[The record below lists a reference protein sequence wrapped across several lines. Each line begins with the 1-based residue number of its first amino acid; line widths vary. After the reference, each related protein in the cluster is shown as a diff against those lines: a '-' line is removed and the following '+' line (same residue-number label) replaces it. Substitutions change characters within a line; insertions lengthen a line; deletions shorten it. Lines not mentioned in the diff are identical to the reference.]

1 MISLGFQ
8 GHLPPGKANPYV
20 ALDRD
25 GLELHYFGIPG
36 FLPEDSYGS
45 CVVITDDIEALFD
58 AFAAGLR
65 AAYGKLPV
73 SGFPRITRPRRRKN
87 SGNRTGSAWSIRAAT
102 GSGVTAERSPVE
114 SPSDASVSRLRAAVD
129 NAVVIADSHGDAAQA
144 AKILAGALARDTTA
158 RPEERLEAEE
168 YLAELRERVAELRVF
183 LVNCK
188 LLDLGEV
195 QPRRDAKWLV
205 EAGST
210 ERYVVL
216 WPSGDSC
223 GKPAMRLWRN
233 VSRRRTGRS

>member
-1 MISLGFQ
+1 VRTIPLLPCASIDEIAKFADHLGFRVTYRQ
-8 GHLPPGKANPYV
+8 VRPNPYV

-65 AAYGKLPV
+65 AGYGKLPV

-87 SGNRTGSAWSIRAAT
+87 NDNRSGFSLVDPSGNWIRV
-102 GSGVTAERSPVE
+102 SAERSPVE
-114 SPSDASVSRLRAAVD
+114 LPSEASVSRPRGAVD

-158 RPEERLEAEE
+158 RPEERREAEE
-168 YLAELRERVAELRVF
+168 YLAELRERLAEL
-183 LVNCK
+183 
-188 LLDLGEV
+188 G
-195 QPRRDAKWLV
+195 
-205 EAGST
+205 GH
-210 ERYVVL
+210 
-216 WPSGDSC
+216 
-223 GKPAMRLWRN
+223 
-233 VSRRRTGRS
+233 